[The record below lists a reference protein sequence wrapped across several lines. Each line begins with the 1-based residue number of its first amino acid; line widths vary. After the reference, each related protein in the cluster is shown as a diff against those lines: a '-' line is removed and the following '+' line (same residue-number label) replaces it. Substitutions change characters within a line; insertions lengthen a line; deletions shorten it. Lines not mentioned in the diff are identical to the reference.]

1 MLFSQLKTIKFNLLL
16 FFFNILILL
25 INIFIINTNSNIV
38 VFPLLK
44 KSDSYLA
51 NINNIT
57 DIMES
62 IFVDLPIAELNISS
76 QKVHIIISPEQ
87 YNIYFTLKEHISA
100 YEEGMEIIERK
111 YQNINYFDKN
121 KSKSIKCNETISKSY
136 FYNNFKIWETV
147 TDDYDDIKLDFVLA
161 SSIQYEEPGR
171 LGLQLQEK
179 IAIHHF
185 TPSFLV
191 QLKKAGKID
200 NYIWFIYYG
209 KNNENDYLV
218 IGCSPHE
225 FVIPGSGQK
234 IFKDLNL
241 DEDFHKINDQLF
253 INGRKMEIIFDDIYS
268 SSNISISDLE
278 KDKSFK
284 EIYYKFGFLNI
295 NIGCI
300 IGTYEYRL
308 YLENIFFKDYLDNH
322 KCHNQTFNQRADSVS
337 QTFYYF
343 YCDGSLYKEIK
354 NSFKPLVFKKVDLS
368 EYFILNFHDLFLKIN
383 GYLTFL
389 VIFKNDLYSNTKWI
403 LGTPFLRKYQ
413 FVYDFGNKQIGY
425 YHDKF
430 RKEIYDEIY
439 DDEENGINDGNNGK
453 NNKFWI
459 YFGYISLIIF
469 LALLLV
475 VLGFLL
481 GKKVY
486 NIRKRRAN
494 ELDDDNYDYKENK
507 IIND

>member
-1 MLFSQLKTIKFNLLL
+1 MLFSQLKNIKFNLLL
-16 FFFNILILL
+16 FFFNIRIQL
-25 INIFIINTNSNIV
+25 INISIINANSNIV

-87 YNIYFTLKEHISA
+87 YNIYFTSKEHISE
-100 YEEGMEIIERK
+100 YKEDMEIIERK

-179 IAIHHF
+179 ITTNHF

-191 QLKKAGKID
+191 QLKKVGKID
-200 NYIWFIYYG
+200 NYKWFIYYG

-234 IFKDLNL
+234 IFSK
-241 DEDFHKINDQLF
+241 
-253 INGRKMEIIFDDIYS
+253 YS
-268 SSNISISDLE
+268 
-278 KDKSFK
+278 
-284 EIYYKFGFLNI
+284 
-295 NIGCI
+295 
-300 IGTYEYRL
+300 R
-308 YLENIFFKDYLDNH
+308 
-322 KCHNQTFNQRADSVS
+322 
-337 QTFYYF
+337 
-343 YCDGSLYKEIK
+343 
-354 NSFKPLVFKKVDLS
+354 
-368 EYFILNFHDLFLKIN
+368 
-383 GYLTFL
+383 
-389 VIFKNDLYSNTKWI
+389 YS
-403 LGTPFLRKYQ
+403 
-413 FVYDFGNKQIGY
+413 
-425 YHDKF
+425 
-430 RKEIYDEIY
+430 
-439 DDEENGINDGNNGK
+439 
-453 NNKFWI
+453 
-459 YFGYISLIIF
+459 
-469 LALLLV
+469 
-475 VLGFLL
+475 
-481 GKKVY
+481 
-486 NIRKRRAN
+486 
-494 ELDDDNYDYKENK
+494 
-507 IIND
+507 